1 MSRQLTRP
9 CQGVQHVQARWTQR
23 TLLQLQAALRLTS
36 AQQADMLLMRKL
48 FHAKRGVLMR
58 EREQLWSR
66 VPEEVPKTAADAAS
80 KMIATTTIAQQLQE
94 SSAAEFRATLQFC
107 SAFERGVGPKL
118 LLLLW
123 LWRCC

>member
-1 MSRQLTRP
+1 MRP
-9 CQGVQHVQARWTQR
+9 CLCVQYLQARWMQR
-23 TLLQLQAALRLTS
+23 TSLQLQAALRLTS
-36 AQQADMLLMRKL
+36 GQQADMLFMRKL
-48 FHAKRGVLMR
+48 FHAKRGVLRR

-66 VPEEVPKTAADAAS
+66 VSEEIPNTAADAAS

-94 SSAAEFRATLQFC
+94 SSVAEFRATLQFG

-123 LWRCC
+123 L